1 MRSNLPPRAPLF
13 IALAATTIIA
23 PIAGCSDDEPT
34 PTVAAPAD
42 ETAVPVQGDR
52 RIPFTPAD
60 DVAFID
66 FFVDHHTRAI
76 EMATHVVERG
86 ERTDVREMA
95 QNVITVQ
102 RGEIDEMRRA
112 RAELTGTADS
122 PPGPID
128 VHMMAEMEEMA
139 RLSGEMLDRMFLADM
154 IAHHAAG
161 IAPAERS
168 TSRLQRADMR
178 ALAQRIFD
186 AQSKEIGE
194 MKSMLTELPEEIAA
208 GAESSLDGDRRVPLT
223 PGNDVVFIDFFVT
236 HHEAAVEMAS
246 MVVERGGREEI
257 KAMARSMVEMQSGEI
272 AQMRA
277 ARLALTGVEQSP
289 APPPDPYMSREMERM
304 RSLSGDALDQAFLI
318 AMTAHHAAALTPAL
332 RARAFLQRE
341 DMSRLATAMF
351 EAQASEIGEM
361 SSARTNGT

>member
-1 MRSNLPPRAPLF
+1 MRSKLSPRAPLF
-13 IALAATTIIA
+13 IALAATMIIA
-23 PIAGCSDDEPT
+23 PIAGCSDDEPS

-102 RGEIDEMRRA
+102 RAEIDEMRRA
-112 RAELTGTADS
+112 RAELMGTADS
-122 PPGPID
+122 PPRPID
-128 VHMMAEMEEMA
+128 AHMMAEMEEMA
-139 RLSGEMLDRMFLADM
+139 RLSGEMLDRMFLEDM

-186 AQSKEIGE
+186 AQSK
-194 MKSMLTELPEEIAA
+194 KS
-208 GAESSLDGDRRVPLT
+208 
-223 PGNDVVFIDFFVT
+223 
-236 HHEAAVEMAS
+236 
-246 MVVERGGREEI
+246 GR
-257 KAMARSMVEMQSGEI
+257 
-272 AQMRA
+272 
-277 ARLALTGVEQSP
+277 
-289 APPPDPYMSREMERM
+289 
-304 RSLSGDALDQAFLI
+304 
-318 AMTAHHAAALTPAL
+318 
-332 RARAFLQRE
+332 
-341 DMSRLATAMF
+341 
-351 EAQASEIGEM
+351 
-361 SSARTNGT
+361 